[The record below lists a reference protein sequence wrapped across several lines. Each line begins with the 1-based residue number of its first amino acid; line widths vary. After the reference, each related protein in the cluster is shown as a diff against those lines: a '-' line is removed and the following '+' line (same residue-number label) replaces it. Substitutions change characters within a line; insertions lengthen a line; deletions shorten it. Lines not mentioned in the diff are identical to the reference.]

1 MYKYYFRP
9 GYGSSKLLIEFF
21 KGAESNNFISDL
33 LAAISELKPEVMDI
47 SELWMNDEILFNI
60 SSEMGEFTVSTDI
73 WGFVFIMAENNQE
86 CIFKI
91 NSILEVTENFEKEE
105 VNFEN
110 YKLK

>member
-1 MYKYYFRP
+1 MYKYYFRT

-21 KGAESNNFISDL
+21 KDAESNNFISDL

-47 SELWMNDEILFNI
+47 PELWMNDEILLNI
-60 SSEMGEFTVSTDI
+60 NTEMGKFTVSTDI

-91 NSILEVTENFEKEE
+91 NSILEVTENFEKEA
-105 VNFEN
+105 VDFEK